1 MWQTRIQTNK
11 LIGNDNA
18 RAENVRWVKFRA
30 RGVLMIGGSFAL
42 QKWFGLYLEGI
53 LRQKNAV
60 AVGMWVQG
68 GGANAIY
75 MFPRNES
82 SV

>member
-1 MWQTRIQTNK
+1 
-11 LIGNDNA
+11 
-18 RAENVRWVKFRA
+18 
-30 RGVLMIGGSFAL
+30 MIGGSFAL